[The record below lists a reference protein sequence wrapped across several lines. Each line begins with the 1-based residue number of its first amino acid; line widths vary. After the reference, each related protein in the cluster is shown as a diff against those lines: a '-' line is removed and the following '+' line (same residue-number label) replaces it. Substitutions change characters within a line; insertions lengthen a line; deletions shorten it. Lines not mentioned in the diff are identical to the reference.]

1 MRQVL
6 TREFPTKFL
15 GLVSIFQ
22 IWDFCGYSLN
32 TPRYLK
38 MGICY
43 FFLWVFS
50 PFDLKVQSPP
60 RDPLTFSPYHVV
72 LRLESGVTVIGVTP
86 RRRLFLLILLI
97 VDCSYEISL
106 LRSLNFEV
114 LQAYVISLQLDSFSG
129 SLARNCV
136 AASKHSERPARSLR
150 RHGSISGR
158 LCYHGWVEA

>member
-1 MRQVL
+1 MSILDVFGLHLGSITSLFWPQNSRLVVFVVVFWSFL
-6 TREFPTKFL
+6 PVWPKGIVPTQ
-15 GLVSIFQ
+15 GPT
-22 IWDFCGYSLN
+22 DFFTLSRG
-32 TPRYLK
+32 T
-38 MGICY
+38 
-43 FFLWVFS
+43 
-50 PFDLKVQSPP
+50 
-60 RDPLTFSPYHVV
+60 
-72 LRLESGVTVIGVTP
+72 LRLESGVTVIGAGVGVTP

-97 VDCSYEISL
+97 VDCSYEIPL

-136 AASKHSERPARSLR
+136 AASKHSERPARSLL